1 MAAQSLPLAIHEQ
14 PKAKLVERT
23 FRSAALG
30 LIEVVATDVAV
41 VAIYFAEH
49 RNAGALETRRLGP
62 SARHDV
68 LGRAVR
74 ELEEYLAG
82 TRESFALP
90 LAPRGTAFQR
100 AVWEALTA
108 IPFGETRSYAEI
120 AVAIG
125 RPRAVRAVGGANAR
139 NPLSVVVPCHRV
151 VGSRGD
157 LTGYAGGIERKRWL
171 LAHESTACRTLP
183 SRRASATPGAAAGT
197 RRP

>member
-1 MAAQSLPLAIHEQ
+1 MVALSLPIAIHEQ
-14 PKAKLVERT
+14 PKAKLVECS
-23 FRSAALG
+23 FCSDALG
-30 LIEVVATDVAV
+30 LIQIVATDAAV
-41 VAIYFAEH
+41 VAIYLAEH
-49 RNAGALETRRLGP
+49 RNGRALETRRLGP

-82 TRESFALP
+82 ARESFTLP
-90 LAPRGTAFQR
+90 LAPQGTAFQR
-100 AVWEALTA
+100 AVWGALTD

-120 AVAIG
+120 ALAIG

-151 VGSRGD
+151 IGSRGD

-171 LAHESTACRTLP
+171 LAHESTADRTLP
-183 SRRASATPGAAAGT
+183 SRRASATRGAAAGT
-197 RRP
+197 R